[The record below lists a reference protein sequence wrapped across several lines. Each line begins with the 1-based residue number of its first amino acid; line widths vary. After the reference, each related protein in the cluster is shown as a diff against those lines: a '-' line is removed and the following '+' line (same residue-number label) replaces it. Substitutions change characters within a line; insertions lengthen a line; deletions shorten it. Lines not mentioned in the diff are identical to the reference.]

1 MNGMILDIKYAMRLM
16 LRNPKFT
23 ALTLFVMTTGLTLS
37 IFLMSF
43 LPTSVSA
50 PMPFDEGERL
60 RRIDAMSKDFVYNT
74 PFITLHEAEFISA
87 NSRHWEK
94 MGVFTQRDVSL
105 GIGERATSY
114 NAIFTQ
120 SEFFEVSDATPLMGR
135 LFDSEDMSSGAS
147 PVVIIGYSIYQKFFA
162 QQNDVIGQ
170 KIRVNGVP
178 TTIIGVMPES
188 YKFPDAAEI
197 WMPLNERAAD
207 FPFPDGSRVIMFG
220 LLKHGVT
227 DQQANFEVKQLARE
241 FQENQPKSEKSSSV
255 HVWSFQDAKMGDG
268 NAKLELAMQL
278 CVGFILILCC
288 INVGNLLFSRAIE
301 KGKETAIRIAIGAP
315 RSRLISQIMWE
326 SAIICV
332 VSGLISI
339 AIASL
344 WLDVVNER
352 LPTLLP
358 FPVPF
363 WFDIRITGFSI
374 FMTVLLVI
382 VTAIITGILP
392 AIKATGGNFND
403 VLRSGTRG
411 AQSKSEGRL
420 SKVLVIFEILLS
432 CTLLLASTA
441 MVKTIFD
448 QHRTDYGADIENI
461 LRANVSL
468 PDTYDIAMRQ
478 RYYDDLSGLLQRD
491 ARVESLSLSTN
502 LPSEPAWYAKVNID
516 GKNYGA
522 NQFDAAHNVFVDE
535 NYFDTFGIRLLE
547 GRAFNQ
553 HDRPDTNLVA
563 VVTENFAKQ
572 HWPGESAVGKRVKIL
587 AKDPVWYTVV
597 GVVNKV
603 VHGKET
609 RWTKSRGTVY
619 AKLDQNPKL
628 GIRIALKTSGDP
640 YALSEII
647 VKASSQLDF
656 NALAFDI
663 NSLRYNVDKRMA
675 AMDFVSEMFLI
686 IAISSLIIA
695 FSGIYG
701 VVSKSI
707 LQKRHETGVKRAIG
721 AQNADIYKFFAIA
734 SAKQLFVGLLLG
746 MPLGIFTLQ
755 ILGSTGVA
763 EMHNIL
769 LVGIPF
775 SIVLIIALAV
785 LLPTRAVLQ
794 REPSAALRHE

>member
-1 MNGMILDIKYAMRLM
+1 MNGMILDIKYALRLM

-23 ALTLFVMTTGLTLS
+23 ILTLFVMTTGLTLS

-50 PMPFDEGERL
+50 TMPFENGEKL

-74 PFITLHEAEFISA
+74 PFITLHEAEFIA
-87 NSRHWEK
+87 ENSNNWEK

-105 GIGERATSY
+105 GIGERAISY
-114 NAIFTQ
+114 NATFAQ
-120 SEFFEVSDATPLMGR
+120 SEFFEVSDAVPLMGR
-135 LFDSEDMSSGAS
+135 LFDTKDLSSGAS
-147 PVVIIGYSIYQKFFA
+147 PVVIIGYPVYQKFFA
-162 QQNDVIGQ
+162 QQDDVIGQ

-197 WMPLNERAAD
+197 WLPLTERATD
-207 FPFPDGSRVIMFG
+207 FTFPEGSRVIMFG
-220 LLKHGVT
+220 LLKNGIT

-241 FQENQPKSEKSSSV
+241 FHNNQPKSDNSGSV

-268 NAKLELAMQL
+268 HEKLELAMQL

-332 VSGLISI
+332 VSGCISV
-339 AIASL
+339 AIASV
-344 WLDVVNER
+344 WLDIVNER

-374 FMTVLLVI
+374 LMAVLLVI
-382 VTAIITGILP
+382 VTAVITGILP
-392 AIKATGGNFND
+392 AVKATGGNFND
-403 VLRSGTRG
+403 VLRAGTRG
-411 AQSKSEGRL
+411 AQSKSQGRV
-420 SKVLVIFEILLS
+420 SKVLVIVEILLS

-448 QHRTDYGADIENI
+448 QHRTDYGADIDNI
-461 LRANVSL
+461 LRANVTL
-468 PDTYDIAMRQ
+468 PDTYDTAKRQ

-502 LPSEPAWYAKVNID
+502 LPSETAWYAKVNIE
-516 GKNYGA
+516 GKNYGT

-535 NYFDTFGIRLLE
+535 NYFTTFGIELLE
-547 GRAFNQ
+547 GRDFNQ
-553 HDRPDTNLVA
+553 HDRPDTTLVA

-572 HWPGESAVGKRVKIL
+572 HWPDESAVGKRVKIL

-603 VHGKET
+603 VHGKEN

-619 AKLDQNPKL
+619 IKLDQNPKL
-628 GIRIALKTSGDP
+628 GIRIALKTTGDP
-640 YALSEII
+640 YELSETI

-663 NSLRYNVDKRMA
+663 NSLRYNVNKRMA

-686 IAISSLIIA
+686 IAIASLIIA

-707 LQKRHETGVKRAIG
+707 FQKRHETGVKRAIG
-721 AQNADIYKFFAIA
+721 AQNADIYKFFMVS

-755 ILGSTGVA
+755 MLGSTGVA

-769 LVGIPF
+769 LIGIPV

-785 LLPTRAVLQ
+785 VLPTRAVLQ
-794 REPSAALRHE
+794 KEPSAALRHE